1 VEEEEEGLPV
11 REGPRAVAVSM
22 EVRVADP
29 PELEALG
36 ESMEE
41 CELSGESV
49 MVTTPEVVRVA
60 WEEEAGMVTDNGGG
74 LE

>member
-1 VEEEEEGLPV
+1 MEEEEEGLPV
-11 REGPRAVAVSM
+11 REGPKAVAVSM
-22 EVRVADP
+22 EERVADP

-49 MVTTPEVVRVA
+49 IVITPVVVS
-60 WEEEAGMVTDNGGG
+60 EA
-74 LE
+74 